1 MSFSI
6 FETIEPAKES
16 VVNDPYLKWQGNTGV
31 GDVVYLEIIINES
44 IFTAR
49 VDSDGNWEFELPTAL
64 AEGAYNLSAR
74 FYDAAGNAG
83 APIQTRLV
91 VDLSPPEQP
100 LIQLV
105 MDNAGAVTGP
115 VGDRGFTDD
124 GNPTLSGYAEPG
136 SIVRVYSNGMAL
148 GSVQAGKN
156 GLWNFTPTLSDGEHR
171 LTVTA
176 TDQFDR
182 VSEPSLEYTLFINES
197 RVPKPQLLEV
207 YDNQGA
213 EQGALKAG
221 DSSDACNP
229 RLSGSA
235 SADTEYVIIYA
246 NGVRMG
252 TALVTNGKWQW
263 EDPQTLLALGE
274 NSLTVRG
281 VNGKGEISE
290 PSDAFTFTVEAPS
303 PPAVLGAL
311 NNNGG
316 LHPIA
321 KGEDTNDTTP
331 RVHGRALPNTKIILV
346 LALDSEGWLS
356 GSNKTYEL
364 MSDKDG
370 IWHFDIPDA
379 LADGR
384 WHFRAKS
391 VDAEGNESAL
401 GQQFHIEVDTQAPDA
416 PIVAGA
422 WNDNGGLHPIL
433 QGEDTNDTTPR
444 VHGTAPPNTKVILV
458 LALGSEGWLSGSNKS
473 YELMSDKDGI
483 WHFDIPDALADGQW
497 HFRAKS
503 VDAAGNESA
512 LGQQF
517 HLNVNTHSF
526 LTGDSALALMDQQ
539 PGSQAVDLTN
549 GIKNTLDVDIA
560 TLLTRGEE
568 NLFIEDGKTQMR
580 FNGDSEDTVRLE
592 TLLDGNATEGSWA
605 QESGTTTV
613 AGVVYNVYS
622 HSGTDVEVLVQTG
635 VKTEFM

>member
-1 MSFSI
+1 MWCISKSSL
-6 FETIEPAKES
+6 TK
-16 VVNDPYLKWQGNTGV
+16 
-31 GDVVYLEIIINES
+31 S

-136 SIVRVYSNGMAL
+136 SIVRVYSNGMEL

-221 DSSDACNP
+221 DSSDDSNP

-246 NGVRMG
+246 NGVRVG

-311 NNNGG
+311 NNTADFT
-316 LHPIA
+316 LSLRERIP
-321 KGEDTNDTTP
+321 TTP
-331 RVHGRALPNTKIILV
+331 RRGCT
-346 LALDSEGWLS
+346 
-356 GSNKTYEL
+356 
-364 MSDKDG
+364 
-370 IWHFDIPDA
+370 
-379 LADGR
+379 
-384 WHFRAKS
+384 
-391 VDAEGNESAL
+391 AE
-401 GQQFHIEVDTQAPDA
+401 
-416 PIVAGA
+416 
-422 WNDNGGLHPIL
+422 
-433 QGEDTNDTTPR
+433 R
-444 VHGTAPPNTKVILV
+444 C
-458 LALGSEGWLSGSNKS
+458 
-473 YELMSDKDGI
+473 
-483 WHFDIPDALADGQW
+483 
-497 HFRAKS
+497 
-503 VDAAGNESA
+503 
-512 LGQQF
+512 
-517 HLNVNTHSF
+517 
-526 LTGDSALALMDQQ
+526 
-539 PGSQAVDLTN
+539 
-549 GIKNTLDVDIA
+549 
-560 TLLTRGEE
+560 
-568 NLFIEDGKTQMR
+568 
-580 FNGDSEDTVRLE
+580 
-592 TLLDGNATEGSWA
+592 
-605 QESGTTTV
+605 
-613 AGVVYNVYS
+613 
-622 HSGTDVEVLVQTG
+622 
-635 VKTEFM
+635 